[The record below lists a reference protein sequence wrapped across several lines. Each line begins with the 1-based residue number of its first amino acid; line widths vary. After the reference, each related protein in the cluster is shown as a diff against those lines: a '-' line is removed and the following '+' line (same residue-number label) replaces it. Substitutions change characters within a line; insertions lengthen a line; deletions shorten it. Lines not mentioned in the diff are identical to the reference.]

1 MIELPGLN
9 DDMELRISEVNEHVI
24 ALQQYINDELDKLER
39 AIENYGKVDPWRHEM
54 LKEAR
59 RPHLVTLSIL
69 HTVKSHVNDLIKENQ
84 QVSQAIKKDPTQSDQ
99 TAE

>member
-84 QVSQAIKKDPTQSDQ
+84 QVSQAIKRPYS
-99 TAE
+99 ERPNC